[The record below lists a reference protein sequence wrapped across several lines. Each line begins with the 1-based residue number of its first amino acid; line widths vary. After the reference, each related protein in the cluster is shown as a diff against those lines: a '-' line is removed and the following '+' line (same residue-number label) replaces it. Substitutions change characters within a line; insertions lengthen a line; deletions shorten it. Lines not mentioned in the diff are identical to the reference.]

1 MSISYY
7 SSYNGIIYNRT
18 SNSTYSI
25 PSNILGIESD
35 IAVYDKATGN
45 IYAYQWS
52 ENLSSGSL
60 ERLSGFGWTGD
71 VSKYKYPSTQIAYHS
86 LNFSINDLSAN
97 NIVLGAYSAALGID
111 LITYHETEIALGKA
125 NVAGW
130 LYNENFEDIDDR
142 TIFTIGNG
150 VIDYNT
156 SSGTTFS
163 NALTISENRFILN
176 NHAYIG
182 YNLMQT
188 VRERSS
194 DYAYRVLMYPI
205 ENGALYVHGSSYV
218 DTSYVDTGHISTLN
232 VSGSSYLNVSYNDVL
247 FISDDQ
253 YPVLKATDFT
263 PTKLHNTGTGSDGK
277 QYNFTISES
286 DWQNRLKRFEARYT
300 MDWLDYYEMM
310 FRDTIVFFK
319 CIENNASRVKEYS
332 LFNET
337 DYNQCLSYL
346 RQEGIFTNPGKAG
359 FHLTECDPVWVT
371 NLWAENRPGKFQI
384 KVSWD
389 VVNAGTKYTIYL
401 RPCKNVYKI
410 ISVFAGDVDFW
421 FKERAIN
428 VNVNGRWSPIT
439 QYQDADLTTDSV
451 LSRNYRTQNQI
462 FFCTDEQKYYRID
475 PTTNEMVEVELNSH
489 SLS

>member
-1 MSISYY
+1 MPISYS
-7 SSYNGIIYNRT
+7 SSYNGIIYHRT
-18 SNSTYSI
+18 SKSTYSI
-25 PSNILGIESD
+25 PSNIFEIDSD
-35 IAVYDKATGN
+35 IAVYDKGTGN
-45 IYAYQWS
+45 IYAYFWS
-52 ENLSSGSL
+52 ENTSSGTL
-60 ERLSGFGWTGD
+60 AQLSGFGWTGD
-71 VSKYKYPSTQIAYHS
+71 VSKYKYPSSQIAYHS
-86 LNFSINDLSAN
+86 LNFSNSNESAN

-111 LITYHETEIALGKA
+111 LITYHETEVAFGKA
-125 NVAGW
+125 NIAGW
-130 LYNENFEDIDDR
+130 LFNENFEDIDDR
-142 TIFTIGNG
+142 TIFSIGNG
-150 VIDYNT
+150 SVEGD
-156 SSGTTFS
+156 STTFS

-188 VRERSS
+188 VRDRSS

-205 ENGALYVHGSSYV
+205 ENGALYVHGSSYT
-218 DTSYVDTGHISTLN
+218 DTSYVDTIHASTLN
-232 VSGSSYLNVSYNDVL
+232 VSDSSYLNVSYNDAL
-247 FISDDQ
+247 FISDDS

-263 PTKLHNTGTGSDGK
+263 PTKIHNTGTGSDGK

-319 CIENNASRVKEYS
+319 CIDSNAARVKEFS
-332 LFNET
+332 LFNDS
-337 DYNQCLSYL
+337 DYNQCLNYL
-346 RQEGIFTNPGKAG
+346 RAEGIFSNPGKAG
-359 FHLTECDPVWVT
+359 FHLTECDPVWIT
-371 NLWAENRPGKFQI
+371 NLWAEGRPGKFQI

-401 RPCKNVYKI
+401 RPCKETYKI
-410 ISVFAGDVDFW
+410 ISIFAGDVDFW
-421 FKERAIN
+421 FKERVIN
-428 VNVNGRWSPIT
+428 DNVNGRWSPMT
-439 QYQDADLTTDSV
+439 QYQDADLSTDSV
-451 LSRNYRTQNQI
+451 LSKNYRTQNQI